1 MTVSTVNISSLTKR
15 KLSGFIWLTVLF
27 LFSANVAA
35 QGKKKSPL
43 IVKSGL
49 FIKNI
54 TPDFKTSSFHAE
66 FYWWFIFKND
76 SIKTGMSN
84 KDIMKIEY
92 INGIDVEPNAFANE
106 KMYETNPAPNT
117 YFITGFHQ
125 GNFYFNPD
133 FRMYPFDKQKMDI
146 IFENAQFD
154 SSQLVLVTDTSS
166 YTRSKQNE
174 KFKTLSND
182 LLRENDSKSFH
193 IYKTGIS
200 ESNTV
205 YNSDFGDTSLEGN
218 SSYSRL
224 SYSIYIDRSILPYI
238 SKFVIPLMII
248 LLLVYFVYFLPHD
261 KIDTAAALTVTS
273 LLSAIAFQSSINGD
287 LPEIGYVIYVDKL
300 FYTSYFLIAI
310 SMAISLWL
318 YNLDMNKDNPHNARL
333 SRKILYA
340 SRIIFPLTFILAVVL
355 FALQ

>member
-1 MTVSTVNISSLTKR
+1 MRLTKHNISHV
-15 KLSGFIWLTVLF
+15 IWLIVIF
-27 LFSANVAA
+27 LFSFSVSA
-35 QGKKKSPL
+35 QIKKKTPL
-43 IVKSGL
+43 VLKSGI

-54 TPDFKTSSFHAE
+54 TPNFKTSSFSAE
-66 FYWWFIFKND
+66 FYWWFIFEND

-84 KDIMKIEY
+84 NDIMKMEF
-92 INGIDVEPNAFANE
+92 INGIDVEPNAFINE

-125 GNFYFNPD
+125 GDFYFNPD

-146 IFENAQFD
+146 IIENGQFD
-154 SSQLVLVTDTSS
+154 SSQLVIVTDTSS
-166 YTRSKQNE
+166 YIRSKQNAN
-174 KFKTLSND
+174 FKTLSNEIIEKNNS
-182 LLRENDSKSFH
+182 RSFH
-193 IYKTGIS
+193 IYKTEIYQ
-200 ESNTV
+200 SNTV
-205 YNSDFGDTSLEGN
+205 YNSDFGDTSLDGN

-224 SYSIYIDRSILPYI
+224 MYSVFIDRSILPYI

-248 LLLVYFVYFLPHD
+248 LLLVYFVYFLPPE

-287 LPEIGYVIYVDKL
+287 LPEIGYIIYVDKL

-318 YNLDMNKDNPHNARL
+318 FNLDLKKENQSNVKLSNKIVLLAR
-333 SRKILYA
+333 IL
-340 SRIIFPLTFILAVVL
+340 FPLIFIFAVIL
-355 FALQ
+355 FAIK